1 MIFEY
6 KNKKYELIMLCVT
19 GSRMYGTHYEKGEHP
34 LMPDYVS
41 DYDYRGVF
49 VPHQDEKLGLFKEVD
64 QISPSPAEES
74 EIELN
79 DELIASLNK
88 GGLNLE
94 SKSDIVLYEVRKF
107 VKMATEQNPNIL
119 DLLFTDD
126 DATLYMNSKGKQI
139 TDNKLDF
146 LTKNVTK
153 KFLGYAEQQLHRIK
167 NHNKHIVKRPLHNE
181 VIQAL
186 SSAYN
191 EKVIDFNWINIKFS
205 GQLAQFVSQKTQQEA
220 NLDPKLKSHISIG
233 NFKKEYLT
241 SMSMTDLNKYAKPQ
255 IINYI
260 TLKGLEAEKNK
271 MSDEINVDGELI
283 TYTDLLN
290 NKASFRKISNSLYNI
305 FTGGNGFLSR
315 NNDIKNVEPEKIGK
329 FITHASVD
337 KQKFKND
344 LEQVTDFWNWRVHRN
359 PKRSALE
366 EKFGYDTKHAGHL
379 VRLMIGAKEI
389 ISEGTYTP
397 RLNEKTRLS
406 IKSVIEGKFT
416 YNELLEKSIKL
427 KENIIQ
433 IEDKGVLKEDEDMD
447 INKINKMLLNISY
460 LDEKKK
466 KKNKLNA
473 K

>member
-74 EIELN
+74 EVGFN

-107 VKMATEQNPNIL
+107 IKMATEQNPNIL

-139 TDNKLDF
+139 TDNKLEF

-181 VIQAL
+181 VIHGL
-186 SSAYN
+186 SAAYN
-191 EKVIDFNWINIKFS
+191 DNVIDFNWININFS
-205 GQLAQFVSQKTQQEA
+205 GQLAQFVSEKTQQEA
-220 NLDPKLKSHISIG
+220 NEDPKLKSHISIEK
-233 NFKKEYLT
+233 FKKEYLN
-241 SMSMTDLNKYAKPQ
+241 SMNMKDLYKYTKPQ

-260 TLKGLEAEKNK
+260 TLKGLEAEKKK
-271 MSDEINVDGELI
+271 MSDDILVGDQLM
-283 TYTDLLN
+283 TYADLLK

-315 NNDIKNVEPEKIGK
+315 NNDIKSVEPEIIGS

-344 LEQVTDFWNWRVHRN
+344 LDQVIDFWNWRVHRN

-379 VRLMIGAKEI
+379 VRLMMGAREI
-389 ISEGTYTP
+389 ISEGSYTP

-406 IKSVIEGKFT
+406 VKAVIEGKFT
-416 YNELLEKSIKL
+416 YDEVLERSIRL
-427 KENIIQ
+427 KENINK

-447 INKINKMLLNISY
+447 INKINRMLLNISY
-460 LDEKKK
+460 LDEKNKK
-466 KKNKLNA
+466 KKKPNVK
-473 K
+473 